1 MKILKNEK
9 ISKMFSILLL
19 MLALI
24 LGCMGNQY
32 GAETQEQTANTEQ
45 KIGVVYNTH
54 VQNIGWEKDFSKKD
68 GQTSGTS
75 GRSLRLEGIKI
86 KLQNA
91 EGISI
96 KYQTHIQN
104 VGWQDWKKD
113 GEMAGT
119 SGQSLRLEG
128 IKIQLENTEKYSV
141 MYRVHVQNIG
151 WQDWK
156 CDGEMA
162 GTSGQSLRLEAI
174 EIKIVDKIERGKI
187 YVDTTIS
194 DTYYEETS
202 IKISGW
208 KMANVSESKIKVTVD
223 NKEDIVKEE
232 NINYTTRQDVIKAIQ
247 GFGTIKENPT
257 PGFNFQMNL
266 NNLTAGEHTLK
277 ITLLTKEG
285 KELQTY
291 TKKFK
296 IDRNLHVKYSTHV
309 QYVGWQDWR
318 QDATTAGTSGQGLR
332 LEAIKIEGINLPEG
346 VTIKYQTHIQYVGW
360 QAWKTNGEVSGTSGQ
375 GLRLEGIKIKLEGTK
390 EYSVMYRT
398 HVENLG
404 WQEWCYDGET
414 SGTMGQSLRLEAIQ
428 IKIVPKVTEVKTKIS
443 IDTPSSQIAN
453 TKQLVKGWVM
463 TNIQNTTIKILIDNQ
478 EIDLSS
484 LKRTQ
489 RQDVINAI
497 KGYGD
502 EDIYNKTPGFEIY
515 VDFSKYSLGT
525 HSITV
530 QVLNS
535 DKVINTSTKQFT
547 IRQKIEYS
555 TGTYGKTGLAVK
567 GDSRG
572 KDLTYYK
579 YGSGPNVFYAT
590 FAVHGYE
597 DLWAKDGQELVTIAN
612 NFYQQLINSNDFD
625 LAEKWTIYIF
635 PGVNLDGLYY
645 GTTNNGPGRTT
656 LFSAAPSNK
665 GIDLNRCWQVGSTYT
680 RYTDNRNYNGTTGFQ
695 AYESQYLRDFLL
707 AHKSTNGQTILV
719 DLHGWTQQ
727 VIGDSGIC
735 SYYSKQFPEN
745 DKSSVGR
752 YGTGYLINW
761 ARSSLGS
768 TTKAARSALIELP
781 NRGINGHQSVLNNNF
796 SNRYIQATLDMLR
809 NI

>member
-1 MKILKNEK
+1 MKILKNDK
-9 ISKMFSILLL
+9 ITKICMSL
-19 MLALI
+19 MLMIALV
-24 LGCMGNQY
+24 LGCMGNKY
-32 GAETQEQTANTEQ
+32 GAEKEEKTSNTNQ
-45 KIGVVYNTH
+45 SISVVYNTH

-75 GRSLRLEGIKI
+75 GQSLRLEGIKI

-96 KYQTHIQN
+96 KYQTHVQNIGWQGWKSNGQLSGTEGKSLRLEAIRIVLEDSDDYSIMYRVHVQN
-104 VGWQDWKKD
+104 VGWQDWK
-113 GEMAGT
+113 
-119 SGQSLRLEG
+119 
-128 IKIQLENTEKYSV
+128 Y
-141 MYRVHVQNIG
+141 
-151 WQDWK
+151 
-156 CDGEMA
+156 DGEMA

-174 EIKIVDKIERGKI
+174 QIKIVPKQTKGKLYI
-187 YVDTTIS
+187 DTPS
-194 DTYYEETS
+194 NGSTYYTPS
-202 IKISGW
+202 TINVQGW
-208 KMANVSESKIKVTVD
+208 KMANVSNTSIKAYIDNTEITSSTITYYNRKDVTDTIIDYGTATQNPKAGFKFTVD
-223 NKEDIVKEE
+223 TSKLSAG
-232 NINYTTRQDVIKAIQ
+232 TH
-247 GFGTIKENPT
+247 TIKIVLYSGNT
-257 PGFNFQMNL
+257 VLTTL
-266 NNLTAGEHTLK
+266 NSN
-277 ITLLTKEG
+277 
-285 KELQTY
+285 
-291 TKKFK
+291 FK
-296 IDRNLHVKYSTHV
+296 IDKNLHIKYSTHV

-535 DKVINTSTKQFT
+535 GKVINTSTKQFT

-768 TTKAARSALIELP
+768 TTKSARSALIELP
-781 NRGINGHQSVLNNNF
+781 NTGINGHQSVLNNNF